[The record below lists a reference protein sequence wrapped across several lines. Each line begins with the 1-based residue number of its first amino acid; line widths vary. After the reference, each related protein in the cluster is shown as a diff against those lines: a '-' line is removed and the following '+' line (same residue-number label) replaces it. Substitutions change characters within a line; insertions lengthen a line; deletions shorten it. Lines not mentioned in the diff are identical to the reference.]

1 MAEKI
6 DYAAI
11 PQTVIRVITSPS
23 AFYRDM
29 PKSGGFV
36 EPLVFII
43 VMGCIAGIIQT
54 VFNFVLHFSDLGFM
68 AKIMSLIMMPI
79 FVAIG
84 SFIGAAILFIIWK
97 LMGSQES
104 YETSYRCVAYLSAIT
119 PITTL
124 IGLIPYLGTVIGML
138 IGLLYIV
145 TASVEVHAIPSKKAW
160 LVFGVITAVLCFGSL
175 SATFKARQFA
185 DEAAVQRKQAQEA
198 AKVMQRAAEQMQ
210 RQAAQG
216 QPVQQLSP
224 EQQKQM
230 QEAQKTL
237 EDLQRQMPQQESQK
251 R

>member
-1 MAEKI
+1 
-6 DYAAI
+6 
-11 PQTVIRVITSPS
+11 
-23 AFYRDM
+23 
-29 PKSGGFV
+29 
-36 EPLVFII
+36 
-43 VMGCIAGIIQT
+43 
-54 VFNFVLHFSDLGFM
+54 
-68 AKIMSLIMMPI
+68 
-79 FVAIG
+79 
-84 SFIGAAILFIIWK
+84 
-97 LMGSQES
+97 
-104 YETSYRCVAYLSAIT
+104 
-119 PITTL
+119 
-124 IGLIPYLGTVIGML
+124 VIGML

>member
-1 MAEKI
+1 
-6 DYAAI
+6 
-11 PQTVIRVITSPS
+11 
-23 AFYRDM
+23 
-29 PKSGGFV
+29 
-36 EPLVFII
+36 
-43 VMGCIAGIIQT
+43 
-54 VFNFVLHFSDLGFM
+54 
-68 AKIMSLIMMPI
+68 
-79 FVAIG
+79 
-84 SFIGAAILFIIWK
+84 
-97 LMGSQES
+97 MGSQES
-104 YETSYRCVAYLSAIT
+104 YETSYRCAAYLSAIT

-145 TASVEVHAIPSKKAW
+145 TASVEVHCHSFEKAW

-216 QPVQQLSP
+216 QPGPATVSGAA
-224 EQQKQM
+224 
-230 QEAQKTL
+230 EADAGGAK
-237 EDLQRQMPQQESQK
+237 DAGNLQRQMPQQESQK